1 MSTPTPP
8 SLLDGRKSLRLGLAS
23 VAVFSGV
30 INVLMLASPIYS
42 LQIFDKVLSSN
53 SIPTLV
59 ALTVLFGMLTIAF
72 GLMDA
77 VRSKLLLRMGHLFD
91 RTYAPIALDY
101 QLGLIR
107 SGRQGQPIKALDDL
121 QEIRST
127 LNAQV
132 LPALFDAPWVPLF
145 LLIVFI
151 IHPWLG
157 LVSLV
162 GAVLTALLVV
172 RSQSTARKTHTDLA
186 ESHAASGA
194 SLRMMARSADSLAA
208 LGMLDRLHRSWVENR
223 GEAWRAQLATGSR
236 VTTLQAAI
244 KTLRLLLQMA
254 IYGVGA
260 WLVIRRELSPG
271 LLVAASI
278 IMGRALGP
286 AEQLAAQ
293 GPAIVSAFG
302 ALRRLLSLQS
312 RGEGAAG
319 TDERDLALSGAIEID
334 NCYALPGLHNEP
346 VLKGINLRLAD
357 GHAIGIVGPAGSG
370 KTALVKVMI
379 GAIRPITGS
388 ARLGGRE
395 AHVLGPAM
403 LRGLLGYLPERTEIL
418 PGTIRQNLSRFNDG
432 AGEADCVSVARLVGI
447 DDAIRRLPKGYE
459 TPLDEGGSPLSSAQA
474 RLLVLARALYGN
486 PRIVV
491 LDQPDL
497 ALDPDGQATL
507 TRLLSELRKER
518 KTVVCVTHSVRLL
531 RLMDA
536 VALVDRGQVR
546 VAPAEEFL
554 SRLVNV
560 AHQAGGTVEP
570 GHDERAVR

>member
-1 MSTPTPP
+1 MPMSVRTPP
-8 SLLDGRKSLRLGLAS
+8 PFPEARKSLRFGLVS
-23 VAVFSGV
+23 VTVFSGV

-42 LQIFDKVLSSN
+42 LQIFDKVLTSYSL
-53 SIPTLV
+53 PTLV

-91 RTYAPIALDY
+91 RVYAPVALDY
-101 QLGLIR
+101 QLSLIR
-107 SGRQGQPIKALDDL
+107 SGRQGQPVKALDDL

-132 LPALFDAPWVPLF
+132 LPALLDAPWVPLF

-157 LVSLV
+157 LVSLI
-162 GAVLTALLVV
+162 GAILTALLLV
-172 RSQSTARKTHTDLA
+172 RSQMTARQSHMVLA
-186 ESHAASGA
+186 EGQAASGA
-194 SLRMMARSADSLAA
+194 SLRTMARGADSLAA
-208 LGMLDRLHRSWVENR
+208 LGMLDRLHRNWIDSR
-223 GEAWRAQLATGSR
+223 AEAWRTQLAAGGH
-236 VTTLQAAI
+236 VVTLQAAI

-302 ALRRLLSLQS
+302 ALRRLLGLPV
-312 RGEGAAG
+312 AAPG
-319 TDERDLALSGAIEID
+319 TEESIRAYPAAIEIE
-334 NCYALPGLHNEP
+334 NCYALAGPQNEP
-346 VLKGINLRLAD
+346 VLKGVNLRLAE
-357 GHAIGIVGPAGSG
+357 GHALGIVGPAGSG
-370 KTALVKVMI
+370 KTVLVKVMI

-388 ARLGGRE
+388 AKLGGRD
-395 AHVLGPAM
+395 AHALGPTA
-403 LRGLLGYLPERTEIL
+403 LRGLLGYLPERTDIL
-418 PGTIRQNLSRFNDG
+418 PGSVDQNISRFEEG
-432 AGEADCVSVARLVGI
+432 LGEAKSESVARLVGI
-447 DDAIRRLPKGYE
+447 DDAIRRLPKGYDTQLE
-459 TPLDEGGSPLSSAQA
+459 EGGNPLSSAQA

-497 ALDPDGQATL
+497 SLDPDGQATVA
-507 TRLLSELRKER
+507 RLLSELRQDKR
-518 KTVVCVTHSVRLL
+518 TVVCVTHSVRLL

-536 VALVDRGQVR
+536 VALLDRGQLR
-546 VAPAEEFL
+546 VAPTEEFL

-560 AHQAGGTVEP
+560 AQIGTTGES
-570 GHDERAVR
+570 GQDGRAAR